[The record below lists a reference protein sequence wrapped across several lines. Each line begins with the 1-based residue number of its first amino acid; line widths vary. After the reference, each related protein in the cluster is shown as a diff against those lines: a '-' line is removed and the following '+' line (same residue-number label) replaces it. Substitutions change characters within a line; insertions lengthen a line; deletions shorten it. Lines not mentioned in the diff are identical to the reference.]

1 MKKIATLI
9 ILSSLF
15 SVCCLGQLTTKEKKA
30 IIDSLTVELN
40 DTTTL
45 MTKTEN
51 ELQSMINLMNL
62 SLEKDSLFPYQKFD
76 SVVYSI
82 YENYHKIKPPDW
94 DKRKVIKSK
103 LIEIN
108 RANELLKLI
117 NNPLNF
123 QWGECGTPVTEAK
136 LEFWSNGKV
145 IATVEFACSHVQL
158 ICKPENLLIRWGI
171 LNENGNKLLDNI
183 GIWNL

>member
-15 SVCCLGQLTTKEKKA
+15 SISCLGQITIIEKKA
-30 IIDSLTVELN
+30 IIDSLMVELN
-40 DTTTL
+40 DSSTIL
-45 MTKTEN
+45 TKTEN
-51 ELQSMINLMNL
+51 EIQSMIDLMKL
-62 SLEKDSLFPYQKFD
+62 SSEKEESLFPYQKFD
-76 SVVYSI
+76 SVIYSV
-82 YENYHKIKPPDW
+82 YENQHKIKPQDR

-103 LIEIN
+103 LIEKN
-108 RANELLKLI
+108 RANELLELI

-145 IATVEFACSHVQL
+145 IATVEFACSHGQL
-158 ICKPENLLIRWGI
+158 FCKPENLMIRWGV
-171 LNENGNKLLDNI
+171 LNERGNKLLDNI
-183 GIWNL
+183 ELWN